1 MLKQNTTFLVAWLP
15 VKSQLISVYSF
26 HVLGRDSK
34 RENELM
40 DVILDKTVSLMFL
53 KIFAV
58 QKKKKENGAVI

>member
-1 MLKQNTTFLVAWLP
+1 
-15 VKSQLISVYSF
+15 
-26 HVLGRDSK
+26 
-34 RENELM
+34 M